1 MSMVVRK
8 YPTDYLEGFLA
19 GELTMKWTVKAIFGG
34 FGVAFHPR
42 GFTVIS
48 ISLDHGRSAMY

>member
-1 MSMVVRK
+1 MVVRK

-48 ISLDHGRSAMY
+48 ISLDHGRSDTY